1 MRNEKTGSAKHLCEN
16 HMARKLK
23 GRDLNPG
30 HFESKDRVF
39 FILIKPSITHIWL
52 PTKHFNSKYKVK
64 LSYKFY
70 ETQGLWD
77 ENVLEPDKGDGC
89 TTLWMDW

>member
-1 MRNEKTGSAKHLCEN
+1 MQSLFPFMRNEKTGSAKHLCEN

-39 FILIKPSITHIWL
+39 FILIKPSITHI
-52 PTKHFNSKYKVK
+52 
-64 LSYKFY
+64 
-70 ETQGLWD
+70 
-77 ENVLEPDKGDGC
+77 
-89 TTLWMDW
+89 